1 LYLDSG
7 DLMSNLHNRLYGVQ
21 LFLSRL
27 NLQLRFLFIIGVSVL
42 CFVSVIWWVF
52 NQESERLV
60 ERIGA
65 RFAEKQVLYDKAR
78 TLQPLIREVAL
89 ARSMADSAII
99 KRWVK
104 NEQEPQLRQQAMLEI
119 EKFRQHFQEGS
130 YFLAIERSG
139 HYYFNDAGNQ
149 YAQQQLRYT
158 LDPEKPADAWFFAT
172 IKNGDDYRI
181 NVDPD
186 THLGV
191 TKVWI
196 NVLLRDGDRI
206 LGVLG
211 TGLDLTDFIREV
223 ADIAQP
229 GVTNLFVD
237 QNAAIQI
244 YRDVGYIDFSSIA
257 KSQSQQHSID
267 LLMDREEN
275 REWVRR
281 AIGQLGHG
289 GSSVSTKFVQIA
301 GKRYLAGMASLPE
314 VGWYDITL
322 LDLAVLLPQQDFLEM
337 GLAVGGVALGLL
349 LILAL
354 TLHWL
359 VLRPISVLTAAAA
372 RISDG
377 DYELAPL
384 AKGRGEVGQLTTQF
398 QIMADAV
405 NKTHSWLEGEVEKRT
420 RQHTDAKQMLE
431 IALQQEKDSLKIQ
444 ANMMALMAHEIRNP
458 VAVIGNTAQML
469 DALVQAD
476 HPEWKPRIDK
486 IMGAVRK
493 LALLMDNFLTE
504 DRINTKS
511 VGLELRERDLNAFCA
526 ELADTFAK
534 NHDRTIRTQLLNEE
548 ARLNADW
555 QLIGIAIGNLIDNAV
570 KYSPQGSEIS
580 LRVISGEVGTWCV
593 EVEDN
598 GAGIAPELQLRI
610 FDKFIRGQHSSDIR
624 GTGLGLYL
632 ANWIAKFHGGYAEVD
647 SVSGVGSTFRLCMSM
662 DVRADHGSIDHIKN
676 VKPFIKS

>member
-1 LYLDSG
+1 ML
-7 DLMSNLHNRLYGVQ
+7 SNLHNRLYDMQ
-21 LFLSRL
+21 LFLRRL
-27 NLQLRFLFIIGVSVL
+27 NLQLRFMFIIGASVL

-89 ARSMADSAII
+89 ARSMADSDII
-99 KRWVK
+99 KHWVK
-104 NEQEPQLRQQAMLEI
+104 NEQEPFFRQLAMSEI
-119 EKFRQHFQEGS
+119 EKFRQHFQDGS
-130 YFLAIERSG
+130 YFLAIKKSG
-139 HYYFNDAGNQ
+139 HYYFNDAKNQ
-149 YAQQQLRYT
+149 YAQKQLRYT
-158 LDPEKPADAWFFAT
+158 LDPEKSADAWFYAT
-172 IKNGDDYRI
+172 IKNGNDYQI
-181 NVDPD
+181 NIDPD
-186 THLGV
+186 SNLGV

-211 TGLDLTDFIREV
+211 TGLDLTSFIREV

-237 QNAAIQI
+237 RNSAIQI

-267 LLMDREEN
+267 LLMDREEDSG
-275 REWVRR
+275 WVRR
-281 AIGQLGHG
+281 AIDQLGHG
-289 GSSVSTKFVQIA
+289 GSPVSTKFVQIK
-301 GKRYLAGMASLPE
+301 GKRYLAGMVSLPE

-337 GLAVGGVALGLL
+337 GLAVGGAALGLL
-349 LILAL
+349 LIFAF

-359 VLRPISVLTAAAA
+359 VLRPVSVLTAAAA

-377 DYELAPL
+377 DYAPTPITN
-384 AKGRGEVGQLTTQF
+384 GRGEVGQLTTQF

-405 NKTHSWLEGEVEKRT
+405 NKTHQWLEGEIVNRT
-420 RQHTDAKQMLE
+420 RQLTDAKQMLE
-431 IALQQEKDSLKIQ
+431 ISLQQETESFKMQ
-444 ANMMALMAHEIRNP
+444 ANLMALVAHEIRNP

-476 HPEWKPRIDK
+476 RPEWKPRIDK

-493 LALLMDNFLTE
+493 LALLTDNFLAE
-504 DRINTKS
+504 DRLNTKS
-511 VGLELRERDLNAFCA
+511 VSLEMYMRDLNVFCA
-526 ELADTFAK
+526 ELADMSSK
-534 NHDRTIRTQLLNEE
+534 NHDRTIYTQLWGEE
-548 ARLNADW
+548 IRLNADW
-555 QLIGIAIGNLIDNAV
+555 HLIGIAIGNLIDNAV
-570 KYSPQGSEIS
+570 KYSPAGSEIG
-580 LRVISGEVGTWCV
+580 LRVIPEITGLWCV
-593 EVEDN
+593 EVKDQ
-598 GAGIAPELQLRI
+598 GTGISPELQQRI
-610 FDKFIRGQHSSDIR
+610 FDKFIRGQHANDIR

-632 ANWIAKFHGGYAEVD
+632 VNWIAKFHGGYAEVD
-647 SVSGVGSTFRLCMSM
+647 SALGVGSTFRLCIST
-662 DVRADHGSIDHIKN
+662 GG
-676 VKPFIKS
+676 KS